1 LQAYKSHGT
10 IRQQESGWRIKQGIG
25 IGKILKDNQE
35 EKELKNKRT
44 SMLII
49 HSAELAP

>member
-1 LQAYKSHGT
+1 LQAYKNHGT
-10 IRQQESGWRIKQGIG
+10 IRQQESDWRIKHGIG
-25 IGKILKDNQE
+25 IEKILKDSQE
-35 EKELKNKRT
+35 EKELKNKCT